1 MTALRATLATML
13 VGAGLAVGVGPAR
26 AATLSY
32 PAPISNFPVCETDSQ
47 EFCIEKFEFTAT
59 GGVKQ
64 DLTLFSHLG
73 KPQTAGSNPYA
84 EVSMAPG
91 LAYTGPSGTPGQGN
105 LFPSLSINYQY
116 IPGVSW
122 KTPTRPKTLDGIP
135 DGSYRTVLR
144 MGDYDPSYLFLTG
157 KYEAYTVTKGSDG
170 YFTVDL
176 TVKPTPVA
184 SVVGMGSPPDMS
196 AINACEAG
204 DWVTNCESNSAYRR
218 YVLASF
224 AMSSDAAQRDLMRGT
239 WISTNAST
247 FSLGRVDLA
256 AGIFDV
262 AAKGPHYVPTDFGI
276 PGLTTENGRE
286 LTPAFFE
293 MFVTLPAVAK
303 MLSQVAGRD
312 VSLDLAK
319 QAIADPSKIFEG
331 TIDEAVAG
339 RVTEKTQQLTMTPGD
354 SGLRVNFN
362 LTHFSAPNPTL
373 KVRSSSALQTL
384 TVLLSGSSGGG
395 TATGGGSTAGGG
407 TTGAVTGPVATI
419 TKKGSNATIKVTM
432 AKAGTIKI
440 YRKLKGKITLVKTVK
455 AKAGA
460 NSTTVAY
467 SKGAEFTIRSSTG
480 KIIAT
485 LK

>member
-1 MTALRATLATML
+1 
-13 VGAGLAVGVGPAR
+13 
-26 AATLSY
+26 
-32 PAPISNFPVCETDSQ
+32 
-47 EFCIEKFEFTAT
+47 
-59 GGVKQ
+59 
-64 DLTLFSHLG
+64 
-73 KPQTAGSNPYA
+73 
-84 EVSMAPG
+84 
-91 LAYTGPSGTPGQGN
+91 
-105 LFPSLSINYQY
+105 LFPALSINYQY
-116 IPGVSW
+116 IPGASW
-122 KTPTRPKTLDGIP
+122 NTPSRPPTLDGIP

-184 SVVGMGSPPDMS
+184 SVVELNGDRT
-196 AINACEAG
+196 ALDNCIAG
-204 DWVTNCESNSAYRR
+204 KWVTNCESNQAFRR
-218 YVLASF
+218 YALASF
-224 AMSSDAAQRDLMRGT
+224 SMSSDAAQRDLMRGT
-239 WISTNAST
+239 WISTSAST

-262 AAKGPHYVPTDFGI
+262 TAQGPHYVPTDFGI

-286 LTPAFFE
+286 LNPAFFE

-303 MLSQVAGRD
+303 MLSQLAGRE
-312 VSLDLAK
+312 VSLDVAK

-339 RVTEKTQQLTMTPGD
+339 QVTEKTQQLTMTPGD

-384 TVLLSGSSGGG
+384 TVLLSSSSGGG
-395 TATGGGSTAGGG
+395 TSTGGGSTVGGG

-419 TKKGSNATIKVTM
+419 AKKGSKATIKVTM

-460 NSTTVAY
+460 NSTTVTF

>member
-1 MTALRATLATML
+1 MTALRATLATL
-13 VGAGLAVGVGPAR
+13 VVGAGLAVGVGPAR
-26 AATLSY
+26 AATLDY
-32 PAPISNFPVCETDSQ
+32 PAPFSYFPVCKTDSQ

-59 GGVKQ
+59 GAATQ
-64 DLTLFSHLG
+64 DLTS
-73 KPQTAGSNPYA
+73 TAASSRTNPYL
-84 EVSMAPG
+84 EVFISQN
-91 LAYTGPSGTPGQGN
+91 YTGPSKTPGQGN

-122 KTPTRPKTLDGIP
+122 SPPTKPKTLDGIP
-135 DGSYRTVLR
+135 DGGYRTVLR

-184 SVVGMGSPPDMS
+184 SVVELNSDKS
-196 AINACEAG
+196 ALNACEAG
-204 DWVTNCESNSAYRR
+204 DWVTNCESNSAFRR

-224 AMSSDAAQRDLMRGT
+224 AMTSDAAERDLMRGT

-247 FSLGRVDLA
+247 FSLGKVDLA

-384 TVLLSGSSGGG
+384 TVLLSSSSGGG
-395 TATGGGSTAGGG
+395 TSAGGGSSVGGG
-407 TTGAVTGPVATI
+407 TTGGVTGPVATI
-419 TKKGSNATIKVTM
+419 TKKGSKATIKVTM

-467 SKGAEFTIRSSTG
+467 SKGAVFTIRSSTG